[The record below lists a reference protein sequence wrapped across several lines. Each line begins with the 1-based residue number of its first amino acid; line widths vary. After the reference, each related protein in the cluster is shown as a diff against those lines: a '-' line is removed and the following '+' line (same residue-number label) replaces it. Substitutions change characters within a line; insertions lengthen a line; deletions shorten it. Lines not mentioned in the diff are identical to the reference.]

1 MKKIYEAKFLSS
13 ILAMILIVSSLIVP
27 AIPSY
32 ADTDMNLVFTAFE
45 NYVKAAENTATPD
58 GLLAAVRTVISTA
71 KLDKEKDIFIKHA
84 VPGVKDDDTESG
96 YQINIPG
103 SDGAVAAIFDIGGK
117 RVGFAA
123 AFPHTNETIHI
134 KSYAIAGVSEGF
146 TYETDTNGIQY
157 ITAYT
162 GTADKII
169 FPDNKLVTM
178 AEKSKQTTPGA
189 FDNVKAVYIAT
200 PTPENWGWDANKW
213 VKLQNA
219 AFSGWKNLTAVQFN
233 TLHDGMLFDHI
244 KYGSTNGMIPDIF
257 KGCPNLKYVRLPEE
271 TNAGSWLFAIPSG
284 LFTNCSL
291 LENVNMPRN
300 KQACFGIAA
309 DAFEGTAVRDIFCKE
324 NTSVNREWFKNPYFS
339 GGIGNVYNYDEDMT
353 FCRAAALITAS
364 CNNILKDMEADE
376 NTAAQNLLKAV
387 DGAHNAES
395 LRTSLS
401 VNWNGT
407 YYDNSGK
414 SELSVSFNGD
424 TIPVPVTFKV
434 DTLGALSV
442 EGFNLK
448 PAFDPDILE
457 YCAAIPGGT
466 ESLKIIAEAAEGA
479 SVGEIKGNGGFKYGV
494 KNTVEIPVT
503 STMGSVVT
511 YHIYVTVI
519 DPDEL
524 SQKIISQAEKYVEKN
539 KNDVTPAGLLAAVK
553 EINADV
559 TLDAEK
565 DFFIKHA
572 VPGVKDDDTKSGY
585 PLNIPGS
592 DGAVAAVFKVGETSV
607 GFTAAF
613 PHETETIHIGSYAI
627 AGDDRFADDFTYEK
641 TDAKYPNVECVTDYT
656 GSADKLIFPKDAA
669 VTMAAKDKQKNPAA
683 FKNVKAVYID
693 TDYPSNWDETKYV
706 KMQNSAFSGWQNLKA
721 VQFGEH
727 ANNTILSDWQT
738 YDNGL
743 IPNIFAE
750 CPNLKYAKL
759 PDKMNVADW
768 LYALPTGIFSGCA
781 KLENANLPDNDQ
793 GCYGIAYNAFEGTA
807 VRDIFACSNAEINM
821 DYFIKPAFK
830 TGVGNVY
837 NYAYDMMF
845 CRAAALAAAMA
856 NQIEY
861 SNDMSSEE
869 VMDKIKSAVTGSANA
884 SELKD
889 KLIFGW
895 NNSYTD
901 KADMVNGTLTISN
914 ADGTFV
920 PVSFTRNKDQ
930 GLTALHVGYE
940 LSPEFNTDIYEYS
953 VSVPNSVTALGI
965 AAKTV
970 PGAVVEKITGNS
982 DFKAEKEKKITIT
995 VKTISGN
1002 TVKYVLKVTRSKPIL
1017 FEDVPELLMKAASK
1031 FSAVN
1036 STMQSELALYLE
1048 KSIEGSGVTLALKD
1062 FYMYDAVSGAHDNY
1076 GVLVPGYKGYI
1087 TAVAEISQN
1096 NKTVK
1101 TGIKVIVN
1109 PDIAKYEFTEDEV
1122 SKPEDFN
1129 ISPDGKT
1136 LWWYSGTAKKI
1147 VIPAG
1152 IEYMDTGWNGADEP
1166 EKAVALILPDSLKEL
1181 PGMLCYGM
1189 RRLEVVYMGD
1199 LIRDIPNSTFNKCF
1213 FLKHIR
1219 LSDNIE
1225 NITGY
1230 SFFCTPSLA
1239 QLHIPFKVEKIE
1251 PYAFCGTLLRDIT
1264 LPAALNTIE
1273 GLFIYAYPT
1282 TRAVS
1287 MSDGGLFGTTELRA
1301 DEVDEVQE
1309 VIDSVRFKK
1318 IYRNVTILGE
1328 NTEMNSTSA
1337 FSVSWENADAWAPAA
1352 PMKIYAKQGSAAAEG
1367 FEFLGF
1373 GTDGK
1378 TSYYEPDSLTVNLA
1392 LNMKLTEAAA
1402 RAQYTADNLY
1412 ITDDT
1417 SADDIDAM
1425 LKNSYVS
1432 ENVSSAVWEKE
1443 LSITKSTAA
1452 APGRAGGTLRISDN
1466 SGAYFDIV
1474 INKPVYEPLPERIDD
1489 DDTIDIDNPP
1499 DEDDAYQYPMYLS
1512 TVSNTVFL
1520 DIYNYKIKIEKSIT
1534 ISELLSHIS
1543 FLDQFYLTF
1552 FDEYGNQIPQS
1563 EYSTYMLTSRNTASL
1578 YNKWGELYDSFSIEV
1593 YSESGIINTD
1603 NFYPGSDGNSTL
1615 LTRRAKKITTL
1626 KRWVPSEFKWWIAVV
1641 IAGGVLLLAGAGTI
1655 IFITIRK
1662 RRGKRSE

>member
-1 MKKIYEAKFLSS
+1 
-13 ILAMILIVSSLIVP
+13 
-27 AIPSY
+27 
-32 ADTDMNLVFTAFE
+32 
-45 NYVKAAENTATPD
+45 
-58 GLLAAVRTVISTA
+58 
-71 KLDKEKDIFIKHA
+71 
-84 VPGVKDDDTESG
+84 
-96 YQINIPG
+96 
-103 SDGAVAAIFDIGGK
+103 
-117 RVGFAA
+117 
-123 AFPHTNETIHI
+123 
-134 KSYAIAGVSEGF
+134 
-146 TYETDTNGIQY
+146 
-157 ITAYT
+157 
-162 GTADKII
+162 
-169 FPDNKLVTM
+169 
-178 AEKSKQTTPGA
+178 
-189 FDNVKAVYIAT
+189 
-200 PTPENWGWDANKW
+200 
-213 VKLQNA
+213 
-219 AFSGWKNLTAVQFN
+219 
-233 TLHDGMLFDHI
+233 
-244 KYGSTNGMIPDIF
+244 
-257 KGCPNLKYVRLPEE
+257 
-271 TNAGSWLFAIPSG
+271 
-284 LFTNCSL
+284 
-291 LENVNMPRN
+291 
-300 KQACFGIAA
+300 
-309 DAFEGTAVRDIFCKE
+309 
-324 NTSVNREWFKNPYFS
+324 
-339 GGIGNVYNYDEDMT
+339 
-353 FCRAAALITAS
+353 
-364 CNNILKDMEADE
+364 
-376 NTAAQNLLKAV
+376 
-387 DGAHNAES
+387 
-395 LRTSLS
+395 
-401 VNWNGT
+401 
-407 YYDNSGK
+407 
-414 SELSVSFNGD
+414 
-424 TIPVPVTFKV
+424 
-434 DTLGALSV
+434 
-442 EGFNLK
+442 
-448 PAFDPDILE
+448 
-457 YCAAIPGGT
+457 
-466 ESLKIIAEAAEGA
+466 
-479 SVGEIKGNGGFKYGV
+479 
-494 KNTVEIPVT
+494 
-503 STMGSVVT
+503 
-511 YHIYVTVI
+511 
-519 DPDEL
+519 
-524 SQKIISQAEKYVEKN
+524 
-539 KNDVTPAGLLAAVK
+539 
-553 EINADV
+553 
-559 TLDAEK
+559 
-565 DFFIKHA
+565 
-572 VPGVKDDDTKSGY
+572 
-585 PLNIPGS
+585 
-592 DGAVAAVFKVGETSV
+592 
-607 GFTAAF
+607 
-613 PHETETIHIGSYAI
+613 
-627 AGDDRFADDFTYEK
+627 
-641 TDAKYPNVECVTDYT
+641 
-656 GSADKLIFPKDAA
+656 
-669 VTMAAKDKQKNPAA
+669 
-683 FKNVKAVYID
+683 
-693 TDYPSNWDETKYV
+693 
-706 KMQNSAFSGWQNLKA
+706 
-721 VQFGEH
+721 
-727 ANNTILSDWQT
+727 
-738 YDNGL
+738 
-743 IPNIFAE
+743 
-750 CPNLKYAKL
+750 
-759 PDKMNVADW
+759 MNVADW
-768 LYALPTGIFSGCA
+768 LYALPTGIFSGCD
-781 KLENANLPDNDQ
+781 KLENANLPDNEQ

-807 VRDIFACSNAEINM
+807 VRDIFARSNAEINM

-837 NYAYDMMF
+837 NYAYDMTF

-930 GLTALHVGYE
+930 GLTALNVGYE
-940 LSPEFNTDIYEYS
+940 LSPEFSTDVKEYS
-953 VSVPNSVTALGI
+953 VSVPNSVTVLGI
-965 AAKTV
+965 SAKTV
-970 PGAVVEKITGNS
+970 PGAVVEEITGN
-982 DFKAEKEKKITIT
+982 FGFEAEKEKEVIIR
-995 VKTISGN
+995 VKTISGDIVEY
-1002 TVKYVLKVTRSKPIL
+1002 TLKVTRRKPIE
-1017 FEDVPELLMKAASK
+1017 FEDVPEMLLKAAAS
-1031 FSAVN
+1031 FTATN
-1036 STMQSELALYLE
+1036 STTQAELLSYLE
-1048 KSIEGSGVTLALKD
+1048 KSIDGSSVTLALND
-1062 FYMYDAVSGAHDNY
+1062 FYMYEAISGAHDNY

-1213 FLKHIR
+1213 FLKHVR

-1225 NITGY
+1225 NIAGY
-1230 SFFCTPSLA
+1230 SFNCTPSLA

-1251 PYAFCGTLLRDIT
+1251 AYAFCGTLIRDIT
-1264 LPAALNTIE
+1264 LPATLNTIE

-1309 VIDSVRFKK
+1309 IIDSVRFKK

-1417 SADDIDAM
+1417 SVDDIDAM

-1603 NFYPGSDGNSTL
+1603 NFYPGSDSNSTL

-1626 KRWVPSEFKWWIAVV
+1626 KRWVPSEFNWWIAVV